1 MNSKAPKNFLT
12 TRSLKSKPI
21 YIFNSFYRDLNE
33 ENEEFKDPEEEKRI
47 ITDKEFY
54 KAM

>member
-1 MNSKAPKNFLT
+1 MNLKALKNFSM
-12 TRSLKSKPI
+12 TRFLKSKNKNFI
-21 YIFNSFYRDLNE
+21 NLFYRDLNE
-33 ENEEFKDPEEEKRI
+33 ENEEFKGSEEEKRI